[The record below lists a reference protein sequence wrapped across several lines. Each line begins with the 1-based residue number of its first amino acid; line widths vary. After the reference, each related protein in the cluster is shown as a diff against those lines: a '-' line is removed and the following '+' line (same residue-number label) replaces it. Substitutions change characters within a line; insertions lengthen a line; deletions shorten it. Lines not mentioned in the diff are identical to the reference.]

1 MAVTP
6 GRLGRRYLPFILVAA
21 VQVLLVAVAPSSGPL
36 AGSHQQVA
44 SGAAGSDTMGAVGN
58 QGTAGG
64 GTGGDV
70 GAAAGTGAGAA
81 NVASNGRGAAAGVS
95 PNGAGASGAG
105 AAGAVND
112 LSKCDP
118 KTGKQIGPLTNSPQT
133 NWMMPNCR
141 PVFHGTNGGATMP
154 GVTATAINYVTFKG
168 AGNAAFDAPTQKAGL
183 ASTPQQWCEGQQAFN
198 DEIQKRW
205 ELYGRKLVPL
215 DGPGGN
221 SGLAQP
227 NQGPC
232 HYPYFQSQCS
242 TSPAPDEACYR
253 AEANVIA
260 SMHPAAVLSVTLDP
274 ALFDQLTH
282 RNHIPAFT
290 TATTPFSA
298 ASFQQDAPYFYSAFM
313 DGTRLVNFD
322 AEYWCKKLNNKPAI
336 HAGSD
341 VTTTRNWGPTP
352 GAVPI
357 RKLGVIFPQ
366 NPGDDTNK
374 VNIDLFAKLVSGGPG
389 SMCNSPG
396 GVFEFGY
403 NYDTSQS
410 AQQTTTAIN
419 AMIQNH
425 ITDVILW
432 TDLLSPATVTNTAAG
447 NDYYPEWFVVGQGL
461 IDDNQIGQLYNQ
473 AEWKNAFGVSS
484 LWIMRPLAEADATK
498 AWQDVGNSGTPGP
511 DQSLYILPYLWL
523 GDAFM
528 EAGPSPTPEGIHQG
542 LLAMGTNGGWAKLHE
557 PRVAEWGLDQSSP
570 WTFAKDVSEVYWSP
584 NRNAEENG
592 RPGSYCP
599 VAGGRRY
606 RPGEFAA
613 GDADVF
619 DSATN
624 GC

>member
-1 MAVTP
+1 
-6 GRLGRRYLPFILVAA
+6 
-21 VQVLLVAVAPSSGPL
+21 
-36 AGSHQQVA
+36 
-44 SGAAGSDTMGAVGN
+44 
-58 QGTAGG
+58 
-64 GTGGDV
+64 
-70 GAAAGTGAGAA
+70 
-81 NVASNGRGAAAGVS
+81 
-95 PNGAGASGAG
+95 
-105 AAGAVND
+105 
-112 LSKCDP
+112 
-118 KTGKQIGPLTNSPQT
+118 
-133 NWMMPNCR
+133 
-141 PVFHGTNGGATMP
+141 
-154 GVTATAINYVTFKG
+154 
-168 AGNAAFDAPTQKAGL
+168 
-183 ASTPQQWCEGQQAFN
+183 
-198 DEIQKRW
+198 
-205 ELYGRKLVPL
+205 
-215 DGPGGN
+215 
-221 SGLAQP
+221 
-227 NQGPC
+227 
-232 HYPYFQSQCS
+232 
-242 TSPAPDEACYR
+242 
-253 AEANVIA
+253 
-260 SMHPAAVLSVTLDP
+260 
-274 ALFDQLTH
+274 
-282 RNHIPAFT
+282 
-290 TATTPFSA
+290 
-298 ASFQQDAPYFYSAFM
+298 M

-352 GAVPI
+352 GAIPT
-357 RKLGVIFPQ
+357 RKLGVIFPE

-419 AMIQNH
+419 EMIQNH

-432 TDLLSPATVTNTAAG
+432 TDLLSPATVTNVAAA
-447 NDYYPEWFVVGQGL
+447 NNYFPEWFVVGQGL

-473 AEWKNAFGVSS
+473 SEWKNAFGVSS
-484 LWIMRPLAEADATK
+484 LWVMGPLAASDAAK

-511 DQSLYILPYLWL
+511 DQSLYILPYFFL

-528 EAGPSPTPEGIHQG
+528 EAGPSPTPAGIHQG
-542 LLAMGTNGGWAKLHE
+542 LLGMGTNGGWAKLHD

-584 NRNAEENG
+584 SRTAEENG

-606 RPGEFAA
+606 HLGEFAT
-613 GDADVF
+613 GDPDVF